1 LLVFPFFPTSSG
13 SLYERGLKP
22 GYYQHLLDSHKGH
35 ESLALEEIEKD
46 LRRSLPE
53 HPAFQ
58 AEEGIERLRR
68 VLYAYSFKSPEV
80 GYCQAMNLFTS
91 VLLLFMG
98 EEETF
103 FTLCSVCDRM
113 LPGYYTTNMVGA
125 VVDQHVF
132 ERLIEKFMPILA
144 KHIKDYKLQLS
155 IACLPWFLTQFTLP
169 MPLEYSCR
177 VLDCFFM
184 DGVRALFMIAVAI
197 MKRNGEALL
206 AARDDGE
213 MLSIFKEYFANI
225 AESKRNPIP
234 PTDPTANEAGGYTE
248 FDHLLATAYNEF
260 NQITEE
266 LIVELRGPSKL
277 KVAHHIGEFSRK
289 MQIRA

>member
-1 LLVFPFFPTSSG
+1 M
-13 SLYERGLKP
+13 
-22 GYYQHLLDSHKGH
+22 
-35 ESLALEEIEKD
+35 EEIEKD

-53 HPAFQ
+53 HAAFQ
-58 AEEGIERLRR
+58 SEEGISRLRR

-98 EEETF
+98 EEEAF
-103 FTLCSVCDRM
+103 FTLCSVCDRI
-113 LPGYYTTNMVGA
+113 LPGYYTTTMVGA

-132 ERLIEKFMPILA
+132 ERLIERFMPILA
-144 KHIKDYKLQLS
+144 KHIKDHKLQLS

-169 MPLEYSCR
+169 MPLEYACR

-184 DGVRALFMIAVAI
+184 DGVKALFMIAVAI
-197 MKRNGEALL
+197 MKRNGEAML

-213 MLSIFKEYFANI
+213 MLSIFKEYFATI
-225 AESKRNPIP
+225 AEPKKNLVPAPSDPNVETSGGQVE
-234 PTDPTANEAGGYTE
+234 PTSSE
-248 FDHLLATAYNEF
+248 FDLLLATAYNEF
-260 NQITEE
+260 SQITEE

-277 KVAHHIGEFSRK
+277 KVAHHIGDFSRK
-289 MQIRA
+289 MQIRVWVTPVFSSFFFSFSFFIHYF